1 MSRAVGSKAQVRG
14 LDNALSQL
22 RKIEPDYVKGV
33 RRRAAGIA
41 APAVKAAKE
50 EFVWQASV
58 SKQYQPD
65 RPGGRRANVAALLPL
80 SGMVDGELIRGRG
93 GKTRWNASKVKSGIR
108 FRMGG
113 PAKRARVHRVYR
125 MFSIIQGDP
134 AGAIYDMAGKRNG
147 AYNPSKRFEESLE
160 DTQRPHK
167 TGGGTGPSRYMWPA
181 VEGSIPKM
189 EGEIL
194 EIVAEIERKVNRNLR
209 VRSRT

>member
-1 MSRAVGSKAQVRG
+1 MSRAVGSQAKVKG

-22 RKIEPDYVKGV
+22 RKIEPTYVKDV
-33 RRRAAGIA
+33 RRRAAAIA

-80 SGMVDGELIRGRG
+80 SGMVDGELVRGRG
-93 GKTRWNASKVKSGIR
+93 GKTRWNPSKVKSGIR

-113 PAKRARVHRVYR
+113 PPKRQRKHRTYR

-134 AGAIYDMAGKRNG
+134 AGAIYDMAGKKGG
-147 AYNPSKRFEESLE
+147 AYNPDKQFEESLRKSE
-160 DTQRPHK
+160 REHK
-167 TGGGTGPSRYMWPA
+167 TGGGKGPSRYMWPA

-189 EGEIL
+189 ESEIL
-194 EIVAEIERKVNRNLR
+194 EIVDEIGRKVNRQLR
-209 VRSRT
+209 VRSRS